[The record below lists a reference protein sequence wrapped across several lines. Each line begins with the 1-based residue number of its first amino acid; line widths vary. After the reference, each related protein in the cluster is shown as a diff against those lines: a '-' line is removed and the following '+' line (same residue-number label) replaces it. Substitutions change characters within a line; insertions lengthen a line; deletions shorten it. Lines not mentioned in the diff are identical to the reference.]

1 MHSPCFDCWNRYG
14 HQYTKD
20 CDKKCEYADAIKD
33 IKWLISNW
41 FSTLED
47 EANPILI
54 TGLVSNSPFSS
65 ETELD
70 T

>member
-33 IKWLISNW
+33 IKWLIGNW
-41 FSTLED
+41 FSALED
-47 EANPILI
+47 EGCDP
-54 TGLVSNSPFSS
+54 
-65 ETELD
+65 
-70 T
+70 